1 VNKTDSTRRSIHT
14 IVTDETHTAFKA
26 TCVQQKL
33 TMQDFLEE
41 CINRLLDGDEDFMK
55 FAAEISRRKKEKVIK
70 RVSNTDADAVYRAIN
85 GG

>member
-1 VNKTDSTRRSIHT
+1 MNKTDSTRRSIHT

-41 CINRLLDGDEDFMK
+41 CINHLLDGDEDFMK

>member
-1 VNKTDSTRRSIHT
+1 MNKTDSTRRSIHT
-14 IVTDETHTAFKA
+14 IVSDETHTAFKA